1 MTTPATAGPAKEGGF
16 FERNPWAPY
25 ACVIFAVVFG
35 SSSFIVGRYLRED
48 ILPMGFVFWRS
59 LVVIAVIA
67 ALFAPKLRAQLPLLM
82 RHWKLMMALGF
93 TYAVIG
99 TGVLYYG
106 LQTTTALNAGFIAA
120 TQPILMFLLAWLTLG
135 DSITWR
141 QGLGVVVAF
150 AGVLAIVCQGN
161 IEALLTLALVV
172 GDFWVQLSILSW
184 SVYAVM
190 VKKYAPTELHPFV
203 LLWGATAAA
212 ALLTLPLY
220 GIEMGLGGAMA
231 FDWITVAFIVFTA
244 SLMGALAAWNIGL
257 TYIGPG
263 MTGMFTNLA
272 PVATALMAIGL
283 LGEVFESYHAVGMV
297 LVFGGIYLTT
307 VTRRALRRRG

>member
-1 MTTPATAGPAKEGGF
+1 MTTPATGEPAKEGDF

-25 ACVIFAVVFG
+25 SCVIFAVVFG
-35 SSSFIVGRYLRED
+35 SSSFIVGRYLRGD
-48 ILPMGFVFWRS
+48 IMPMGFVFFRS
-59 LVVIAVIA
+59 LVVIAVIT
-67 ALFAPKLRAQLPLLM
+67 ALFAPQLRAQLPLLL
-82 RHWKLMMALGF
+82 RHWKLMLGLGF
-93 TYAVIG
+93 TYAVVG

-120 TQPILMFLLAWLTLG
+120 TQPALMILMAWLTLG

-150 AGVLAIVCQGN
+150 AGVLAIVCQGDVQ
-161 IEALLTLALVV
+161 ALLTLALVV

-184 SVYAVM
+184 SFYAVM
-190 VKKYAPTELHPFV
+190 VKKYAPAELHPFV

-220 GIEMGLGGAMA
+220 GVEMGLGGAMT

-263 MTGMFTNLA
+263 MTGMFTNLS

-283 LGEVFESYHAVGMV
+283 LGEVIEAYHAVGMV
-297 LVFGGIYLTT
+297 LVFSGIYLTT
-307 VTRRALRRRG
+307 VTRRPLRRR